1 MAAVK
6 VRFLLD
12 PHSQKWLQ
20 PNAKENQ
27 NVLVNFPEDPAAACE
42 NIFYKLDEDSKPDVK
57 EVVVQAKS
65 YDELSEKMEAI
76 KELSPDTVVLNGSI
90 HSFESIMDTL

>member
-1 MAAVK
+1 VKSK
-6 VRFLLD
+6 VRILLD
-12 PHSQKWLQ
+12 PHSQKRLQ

-65 YDELSEKMEAI
+65 HDELSEKMEAI
-76 KELSPDTVVLNGSI
+76 KELSPDTVVLNGTI
-90 HSFESIMDTL
+90 RSFESIMDTL

>member
-1 MAAVK
+1 MK
-6 VRFLLD
+6 SGVRIFPD
-12 PHSQKWLQ
+12 PHSQKRLQ

-42 NIFYKLDEDSKPDVK
+42 NIFFKLDEDSKPDVK

-65 YDELSEKMEAI
+65 YDELFEKMEAI